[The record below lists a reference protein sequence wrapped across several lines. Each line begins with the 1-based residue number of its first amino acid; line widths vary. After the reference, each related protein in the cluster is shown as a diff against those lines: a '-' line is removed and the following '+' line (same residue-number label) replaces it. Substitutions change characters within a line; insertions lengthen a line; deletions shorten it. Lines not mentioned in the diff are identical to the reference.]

1 MGFDVV
7 DRNRAVSS
15 NLEGCSLVRVAA
27 ASTAAAPPQSATA
40 TTTRTAAPPAAG
52 AVVDGAAFRCTDG
65 SVLHVSLCQCDAAG
79 ATCKLTEVHLPGAQ
93 MGKSTRRA
101 DIAAR
106 VKSCEAGGIRY
117 GADDKPVF
125 VR

>member
-15 NLEGCSLVRVAA
+15 NLDGCSLVRVAA
-27 ASTAAAPPQSATA
+27 ASTGAS
-40 TTTRTAAPPAAG
+40 PAAG